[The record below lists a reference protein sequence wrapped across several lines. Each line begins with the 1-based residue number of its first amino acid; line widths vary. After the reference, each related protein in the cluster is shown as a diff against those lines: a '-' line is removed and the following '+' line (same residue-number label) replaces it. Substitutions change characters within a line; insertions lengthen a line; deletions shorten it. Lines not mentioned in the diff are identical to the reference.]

1 MPIFDSEFRR
11 LNVNWV
17 ANYAKKGNAGAESRT
32 PDSTIM
38 SRVL

>member
-1 MPIFDSEFRR
+1 MFDSKCCRFSI
-11 LNVNWV
+11 NSA
-17 ANYAKKGNAGAESRT
+17 ANRVKRSDAGAESRT